1 MPWAELSSPVIGF
14 AGSFGRVREEPALDE
29 CRDFAPV
36 SFLVGGGGQYGARPS
51 RVEHVDSLDHGGDAL
66 EANHAHGA
74 AAFED
79 VGERA
84 LVSAGY
90 LVKGGAV
97 LRPAGEVA
105 DFVVEDG
112 ERLAITVDDVERG
125 AHDGEELTARVA
137 LALGAERGQRLEQFG
152 NHRFGQ
158 QQQDVVLA
166 LQVDVY
172 RAGGEAGLERHLLNG
187 GLME

>member
-36 SFLVGGGGQYGARPS
+36 SFLVAGGGQSRARPS
-51 RVEHVDSLDHGGDAL
+51 RAEHVDGLERGGDAL
-66 EANHAHGA
+66 EANHAYRA

-90 LVKGGAV
+90 LVKGGAI
-97 LRPAGEVA
+97 LRPAREVA

-112 ERLAITVDDVERG
+112 ERLAITVDDIERR
-125 AHDGEELTARVA
+125 AHDGEEFTARVA
-137 LALGAERGQRLEQFG
+137 LALGAERGQRFEQFG
-152 NHRFGQ
+152 NHRFGK

-166 LQVDVY
+166 LQVDVDG
-172 RAGGEAGLERHLLNG
+172 AGGEAGLERHLLDG
-187 GLME
+187 SLME